1 LHPSSF
7 VDAQN
12 DSRRHIT
19 KSQRAAVAVAM
30 HGYIRPGN
38 PNYTPGVYLS
48 KTVPEMAV
56 EAGVGTSTIKD
67 AIAADKAGLIDDVR
81 TGKAAAKA
89 RARRQQLGEEAE
101 GIAFSI
107 KVEALRKLGEMLKAA
122 PKNKGAKGSAV
133 TNRYRAQVK
142 DETPTLSD
150 LGIDKRTSAIAQKL
164 RSGPVA
170 R

>member
-1 LHPSSF
+1 
-7 VDAQN
+7 
-12 DSRRHIT
+12 
-19 KSQRAAVAVAM
+19 VAM

-101 GIAFSI
+101 GIAYSI
-107 KVEALRKLGEMLKAA
+107 KVEALRSLGGMLKAA
-122 PKNKGAKGSAV
+122 PKNTGAKGIGKSAGTKV
-133 TNRYRAQVK
+133 NR
-142 DETPTLSD
+142 TPTLED
-150 LGIDKRTSAIAQKL
+150 IGIAKRTSAIAQKL